1 MSGGRFRAARKTAKR
16 SRSEAKPSGARAPG
30 KQSRAKTSRADAQQ
44 RFEAALDGAGLNL
57 CASLAIARYDAA
69 VPEAWRSAAIRP
81 AARTAILV
89 ASGGRALWDAF
100 ASAPEFAAG
109 PDPLDAYT
117 RRVTESA
124 AHEFEVGARA
134 VFAFERW
141 GGEYADFVELGRLAG
156 LGAPSRLRL
165 LLHPLYG
172 PWMSL
177 RAIVL
182 TRAHWEIGAAGPL
195 GFDPCRDCPAPC
207 EAAGPEPAARRRA
220 CVVGPEHAYSVAA
233 LAHHARYAC
242 PS

>member
-1 MSGGRFRAARKTAKR
+1 
-16 SRSEAKPSGARAPG
+16 
-30 KQSRAKTSRADAQQ
+30 
-44 RFEAALDGAGLNL
+44 
-57 CASLAIARYDAA
+57 
-69 VPEAWRSAAIRP
+69 VPEAWRSAAVLPDAR
-81 AARTAILV
+81 AAIVV

-100 ASAPEFAAG
+100 SRAPEFAAAA
-109 PDPLDAYT
+109 DPLDTYT
-117 RRVTESA
+117 RSVTEA
-124 AHEFEVGARA
+124 AAAVLEPGACA
-134 VFAFERW
+134 LFAFERR

-220 CVVGPEHAYSVAA
+220 CVVGPEHAYSEAA
-233 LAHHARYAC
+233 LAHLRRHALRHAGA
-242 PS
+242 S